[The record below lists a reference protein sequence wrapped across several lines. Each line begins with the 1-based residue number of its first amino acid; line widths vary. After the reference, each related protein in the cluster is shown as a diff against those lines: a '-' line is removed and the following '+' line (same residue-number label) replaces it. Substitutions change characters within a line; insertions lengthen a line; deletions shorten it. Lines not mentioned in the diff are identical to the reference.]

1 MAYLTAATHGLSE
14 ECQEIRDTFDLD
26 PETVS
31 QIGLFCN
38 IYYYIICFFKCCVAF
53 KFMLSCFLSQ
63 LPPVNPS
70 AKLLQPPVP
79 ILQNEGNW
87 PLLTVAKT
95 FFEGAMAA
103 KGKMIKE

>member
-1 MAYLTAATHGLSE
+1 MLT
-14 ECQEIRDTFDLD
+14 I
-26 PETVS
+26 
-31 QIGLFCN
+31 LF
-38 IYYYIICFFKCCVAF
+38 
-53 KFMLSCFLSQ
+53 SSQ

-70 AKLLQPPVP
+70 AKLLQPPLP

-103 KGKMIKE
+103 KGEMQ

>member
-1 MAYLTAATHGLSE
+1 MST
-14 ECQEIRDTFDLD
+14 I
-26 PETVS
+26 
-31 QIGLFCN
+31 LFS
-38 IYYYIICFFKCCVAF
+38 
-53 KFMLSCFLSQ
+53 LQ

-70 AKLLQPPVP
+70 AKLLQPPLP

-103 KGKMIKE
+103 KGELQ

>member
-1 MAYLTAATHGLSE
+1 MFS
-14 ECQEIRDTFDLD
+14 
-26 PETVS
+26 V
-31 QIGLFCN
+31 LFP
-38 IYYYIICFFKCCVAF
+38 
-53 KFMLSCFLSQ
+53 SQ

-70 AKLLQPPVP
+70 AKLLQPPLP

-103 KGKMIKE
+103 KGEMQEGISSVFHFQCLCVCLLHHC

>member
-1 MAYLTAATHGLSE
+1 M
-14 ECQEIRDTFDLD
+14 
-26 PETVS
+26 
-31 QIGLFCN
+31 
-38 IYYYIICFFKCCVAF
+38 
-53 KFMLSCFLSQ
+53 
-63 LPPVNPS
+63 NPN

-103 KGKMIKE
+103 KGEKWSQHFYNDNQSRL

>member
-1 MAYLTAATHGLSE
+1 M
-14 ECQEIRDTFDLD
+14 C
-26 PETVS
+26 TV
-31 QIGLFCN
+31 LFH
-38 IYYYIICFFKCCVAF
+38 
-53 KFMLSCFLSQ
+53 SQ

-70 AKLLQPPVP
+70 AKLLQPPLP

-103 KGKMIKE
+103 KGERQEGRSSMAVNFQCLC

>member
-1 MAYLTAATHGLSE
+1 MFTIL
-14 ECQEIRDTFDLD
+14 
-26 PETVS
+26 P
-31 QIGLFCN
+31 
-38 IYYYIICFFKCCVAF
+38 CFP
-53 KFMLSCFLSQ
+53 SQ

-70 AKLLQPPVP
+70 AKLLQPPLP

-103 KGKMIKE
+103 KGEMQEGIASYTIADSALIFLTSAILQLCDKVCLTTCIL

>member
-1 MAYLTAATHGLSE
+1 MFVFPSM
-14 ECQEIRDTFDLD
+14 F
-26 PETVS
+26 TV
-31 QIGLFCN
+31 LFH
-38 IYYYIICFFKCCVAF
+38 
-53 KFMLSCFLSQ
+53 SQ

-70 AKLLQPPVP
+70 AKLLQPPLP

-103 KGKMIKE
+103 KGEMQEGRSSMAVHL

>member
-1 MAYLTAATHGLSE
+1 MFIFLIIFLFNFPILPMLT
-14 ECQEIRDTFDLD
+14 I
-26 PETVS
+26 
-31 QIGLFCN
+31 LF
-38 IYYYIICFFKCCVAF
+38 
-53 KFMLSCFLSQ
+53 SSQ

-70 AKLLQPPVP
+70 AKLLQPPLS

-103 KGKMIKE
+103 KGEMQ

>member
-1 MAYLTAATHGLSE
+1 MSNNYFIFSDSV
-14 ECQEIRDTFDLD
+14 CWRS
-26 PETVS
+26 ETVILNKKNYS
-31 QIGLFCN
+31 IQILNLNYEHFLL
-38 IYYYIICFFKCCVAF
+38 
-53 KFMLSCFLSQ
+53 FMLQ

-103 KGKMIKE
+103 KGNSYQ